1 MYLTSNKFGLNVIP
15 PSTKFVQCQTTIRT
29 ALKLS
34 PNESIKH
41 LWKSTN
47 NHTNIQYD
55 QYSSTKDVIK
65 SFHENQEDKLKNH
78 LTCQG
83 SFYISIFK
91 FSLAKVNTIWPT
103 CQSKLPKNIFNFTI
117 RYINNSLPTRK
128 SGESPRL
135 NARFVFIL
143 KLYYM
148 LLLVAVRTC
157 IDLLGDTTQ
166 SSILLPIISHQII
179 FRKFSLIYPHS
190 LILRL

>member
-15 PSTKFVQCQTTIRT
+15 LSTKFVQCQITIRI

-34 PNESIKH
+34 TNESIKH

-83 SFYISIFK
+83 SFFFSIFK
-91 FSLAKVNTIWPT
+91 FFLAKVDTIWPT
-103 CQSKLPKNIFNFTI
+103 CQSKLPKNIFNFTN

-128 SGESPRL
+128 NLYNYISGGISSSPECSFCL
-135 NARFVFIL
+135 HLETLLHVVASCTFV
-143 KLYYM
+143 
-148 LLLVAVRTC
+148 
-157 IDLLGDTTQ
+157 LG
-166 SSILLPIISHQII
+166 SI
-179 FRKFSLIYPHS
+179 
-190 LILRL
+190 